1 MEDGLMGEFAENK
14 INDAIQY
21 LRGKNDIYDDK
32 QGELR
37 SLIDIIGEP
46 FLKKKLLELYYEK
59 FDDEATKVK
68 RKEEL
73 ERQKALIESELERL

>member
-1 MEDGLMGEFAENK
+1 MGKFAENK

-21 LRGKNDIYDDK
+21 LRGENDIYHDK
-32 QGELR
+32 QEELFN
-37 SLIDIIGEP
+37 LINIIGEP

-59 FDDEATKVK
+59 FKDEATKAK

-73 ERQKALIESELERL
+73 ERQKASIERELSRL